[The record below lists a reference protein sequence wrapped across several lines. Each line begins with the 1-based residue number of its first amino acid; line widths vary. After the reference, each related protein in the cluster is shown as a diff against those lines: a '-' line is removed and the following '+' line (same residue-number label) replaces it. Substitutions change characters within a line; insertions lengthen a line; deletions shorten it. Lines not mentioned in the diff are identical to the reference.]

1 MNYLKKIGLGSN
13 FLKKAE
19 RTGNNIFKKVG
30 SFVNNLP
37 NVASNVGNTV
47 KHIANEIQ
55 KKTAEYAPVA
65 SSLAYSLGQP
75 SLGALIGSTAIKLN
89 NFAGNA
95 HNAITNAENSRNL
108 LAQ

>member
-1 MNYLKKIGLGSN
+1 MLQTK
-13 FLKKAE
+13 
-19 RTGNNIFKKVG
+19 FK
-30 SFVNNLP
+30 
-37 NVASNVGNTV
+37 
-47 KHIANEIQ
+47 

-75 SLGALIGSTAIKLN
+75 QLGALIGASAIKLN